1 MELAAGRVATAQ
13 PAVAR
18 ILSSNKG
25 GGMPD
30 FLGPEVD
37 GPKVDGALGCGR
49 VRGQTG
55 GGTGQKGPDPKNLYI
70 FVFYQE
76 KSSKRP
82 LSGKDNIVMAHA

>member
-55 GGTGQKGPDPKNLYI
+55 GGTGQKGPDAKNLYI
-70 FVFYQE
+70 FVLF
-76 KSSKRP
+76 
-82 LSGKDNIVMAHA
+82 LSGEKQQATPQRKGQYRRCP